1 MRILIVEDEFIS
13 RKIMQKF
20 LSQLGDCDIA
30 VDGEEAVDAFRLA
43 WDDNQPYDLVFMDIM
58 MPRINGKEALMR
70 IRSMEKDRGVKGARE
85 VKIIMTTA
93 VEDAKTVF
101 ESFRSGATSYLV
113 KPITKEKLF
122 GEIRKLGLIE

>member
-13 RKIMQKF
+13 RKIMQKL

-43 WDDNQPYDLVFMDIM
+43 WDENQPYDLVCLDIM
-58 MPRINGKEALMR
+58 MPRINGKEALAR
-70 IRSMEKDRGVKGARE
+70 IRSMEKDRGIKGTQE

-122 GEIRKLGLIE
+122 GEIRKLGLME